1 MLRHDS
7 KSYNS
12 TSGGNHQC
20 GARKENVQKE
30 GGRMGFPLLS
40 KGDVLIFYAHFR
52 EITSFCVLE
61 RWGILESLFG
71 DQHVLIIY
79 SLL

>member
-1 MLRHDS
+1 
-7 KSYNS
+7 
-12 TSGGNHQC
+12 
-20 GARKENVQKE
+20 
-30 GGRMGFPLLS
+30 MGFPLLS